1 MNLLLPEWASLLEAE
16 YLAEFVPSGGS
27 AVKIAI
33 APQPAIP
40 AILNAV
46 EAAAKT
52 RSFAIARL
60 DSAQTRL
67 QFIEQI
73 FFAIAR
79 QTDWILLAQTW
90 LRAQFEQ
97 NGTPIP
103 SDFPLENLEELA
115 KLSGVPPRELAGEVR
130 RWIANGISQDVR
142 LSREFRTAMAMLC
155 QSVLN
160 PHNVSPSDAET
171 LVHWLRGERFSAST
185 LKKLQIFSKIGRHN
199 ARLMLSSLVQWHKIN
214 GHSGLVLLLDAGA
227 IWSQNVPGAPNATLR
242 YTRGATL
249 DFYEVLRQWIDD
261 DETGHFLLVV
271 GAPPEFW
278 SDPKK
283 GVAQYTALQM
293 RVADEVRDR
302 ERANPLGAAVRLHF
316 PTEVGGA
323 A

>member
-1 MNLLLPEWASLLEAE
+1 MNLHLSEWAPLLESE
-16 YLAEFVPSGGS
+16 YLLEFVPSGGS

-33 APQPAIP
+33 APPPSIP
-40 AILNAV
+40 GVLDTL
-46 EAAAKT
+46 EAAARKHN
-52 RSFAIARL
+52 FAIARL

-79 QTDWILLAQTW
+79 QTDWILLARTW

-97 NGTPIP
+97 NGTAIP
-103 SDFPLENLEELA
+103 PDFPLEDLEELA
-115 KLSGVPPRELAGEVR
+115 KLSGVPARELAGEVR

-160 PHNVSPSDAET
+160 PHNVSPTDAET
-171 LVHWLRGERFSAST
+171 LVHWLRGERYSSST

-199 ARLMLSSLVQWHKIN
+199 ARLMLSSLVQWHHIN
-214 GHSGLVLLLDAGA
+214 GQSGLVLLLDARA
-227 IWSQNVPGAPNATLR
+227 MWSLPAPDAPTSSLR

-283 GVAQYTALQM
+283 GVSQYTALQM

-316 PTEVGGA
+316 PAEVGGVA
-323 A
+323 